1 MAKDC
6 LRKNIKISN
15 YIFNLR
21 NFGDKVEQT
30 YLQLLAKTIK
40 NHILHLYTNLLI
52 IKLVGA
58 KPYINNLSPNS
69 FE

>member
-40 NHILHLYTNLLI
+40 SITLI
-52 IKLVGA
+52 PQHHETVH
-58 KPYINNLSPNS
+58 
-69 FE
+69 